1 MKVAALYVA
10 GRVVMADSHLAAFQ
24 SLTIQ
29 EQNSQLVS
37 GFFDPKT
44 KEFDTDQNKDHFY
57 NKEMLL
63 VRHAAIVLSTP
74 NIDPPISTLGEFQA
88 LQLAKL
94 IQKQDFQGV
103 KGYTSPCLRCLQTAQ
118 IISDITDLEFEVSPQ
133 ISERPP
139 HLNGGPKTI
148 DLPNRKEEFPQFNW
162 PTEEEFH
169 IPTETEEEFETRVA
183 TVLQHLPNRAMLV
196 THFGVICN
204 MANLALCNE
213 RARMVIEN
221 GIPTAS
227 ITSINNHEWRQLTD
241 AKDLQN

>member
-10 GRVVMADSHLAAFQ
+10 GRVVIADSHLAAFQ

-29 EQNSQLVS
+29 EQNSQFVS
-37 GFFDPKT
+37 GFFNPNT
-44 KEFDTDQNKDHFY
+44 KEFNADQNKDHFY

-63 VRHAAIVLSTP
+63 VRHAAIVSATP
-74 NIDPPISTLGEFQA
+74 NIDPPISTLGELQA

-94 IQKQDFQGV
+94 IQKQDLQGV
-103 KGYTSPCLRCLQTAQ
+103 KAYTSPCLRCLQTAQ

-133 ISERPP
+133 IAEMP
-139 HLNGGPKTI
+139 HLNYGGPETI
-148 DLPNRKEEFPQFNW
+148 DLPNRKDEFPQFDW
-162 PTEEEFH
+162 PTEEDFH
-169 IPTETEEEFETRVA
+169 IPTETDEQFETRVA
-183 TVLQHLPNRAMLV
+183 AVLQHLPNRAMLV

-204 MANLALCNE
+204 LANLALCNE

-227 ITSINNHEWRQLTD
+227 ITSINNHELRQLTD
-241 AKDLQN
+241 AKTLQN